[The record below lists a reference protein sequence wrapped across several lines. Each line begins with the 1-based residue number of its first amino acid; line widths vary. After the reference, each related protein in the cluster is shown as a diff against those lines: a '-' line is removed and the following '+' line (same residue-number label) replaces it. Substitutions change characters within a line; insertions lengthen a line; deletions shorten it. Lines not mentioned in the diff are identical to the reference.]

1 MLFIYPFLAFSL
13 YLAFWFFIG
22 DNYRPLNA
30 MDQIDG
36 EERPKILNNLFLLDF
51 NIIMYFLL
59 ILNFLNY
66 MLTHECMVG

>member
-1 MLFIYPFLAFSL
+1 
-13 YLAFWFFIG
+13 
-22 DNYRPLNA
+22 

-66 MLTHECMVG
+66 MLTHECMVGWCSFPLGFFFFGLRLFNIM